1 LLETITV
8 QKDIVSVSHHDVDL
22 PYLVFYIIT
31 CVSSESS
38 LGCSKDRINQ
48 VEYSIFTNNSETF
61 QMRTGNILNFGDNV
75 LIVDVDLGKVRDW
88 TVVLTFMMEN
98 FKQEKNALFTI

>member
-1 LLETITV
+1 
-8 QKDIVSVSHHDVDL
+8 
-22 PYLVFYIIT
+22 
-31 CVSSESS
+31 
-38 LGCSKDRINQ
+38 
-48 VEYSIFTNNSETF
+48 
-61 QMRTGNILNFGDNV
+61 MRTGNILKIGDNV